1 MQVDIFTS
9 TKQVVA
15 EHLTLHNLQHW
26 FLTGLKLSLLL
37 LTVLFVSFRMMVV
50 QAQAANIGNITELN
64 GAGRVVREV
73 QKDLDSTYE
82 ALLDFDIESYDNV
95 QTSNGRLG
103 ITFLDDSQVRLTEH
117 SELIIDEFIYD
128 PNPSKSKMSLQFA
141 SGTARFIT
149 GKLASIDKENISIQT
164 PSATIGIRGTDFT
177 VTVDELGRSL
187 IILLP
192 DDDGLPSGEIVVATA
207 MGQVTLNKP
216 YQATTVSM
224 YETEPTKP
232 VILDLTLELIDNM
245 LIVNTPK
252 EKQENEEGTN
262 GGNSTS
268 ILDVDFLEFDDLE
281 VDYLAEDNL
290 EFTELDI
297 NYLDVNFLE
306 DLLDII
312 EDVNE
317 LDQTESLLKTDIDL
331 KGTQVGY
338 DSDTQINTFLTDNL
352 ITFYKTLEDTIR
364 LDLDKSNAYTVIL
377 IQNGKSTQI
386 IVNGGGDSTI
396 KITQDN

>member
-1 MQVDIFTS
+1 M
-9 TKQVVA
+9 
-15 EHLTLHNLQHW
+15 
-26 FLTGLKLSLLL
+26 TGLKYLVLALAVLS
-37 LTVLFVSFRMMVV
+37 VSSRMTAAV
-50 QAQAANIGNITELN
+50 QSVANIGNITELT
-64 GAGRVVREV
+64 GSGRVVR
-73 QKDLDSTYE
+73 DE
-82 ALLDFDIESYDNV
+82 AYKALIDFNINSYDNV
-95 QTSNGRLG
+95 QTSNGRVG

-128 PNPSKSKMSLQFA
+128 PDPSKSKMALQFA

-149 GKLASIDKENISIQT
+149 GKLATIDKENIFIKT

-187 IILLP
+187 VILLP

-207 MGQVTLNKP
+207 MGQVILNKP

-224 YETEPTKP
+224 FETKPSKP

-245 LIVNTPK
+245 LIVSTPR
-252 EKQENEEGTN
+252 EVTQNETEDRGSSLN
-262 GGNSTS
+262 
-268 ILDVDFLEFDDLE
+268 ILDADLLEFDDLE
-281 VDYLAEDNL
+281 IDYLAEDTL

-317 LDQTESLLKTDIDL
+317 LEQTESLLRTDINL
-331 KGTQVGY
+331 RGTQMGF
-338 DSDTQINTFLTDNL
+338 DSNTQINTFLTDNVL
-352 ITFYKTLEDTIR
+352 SFYKILEDTVR
-364 LDLDKSNAYTVIL
+364 LDVDRSGSYTVL
-377 IQNGKSTQI
+377 LVQNGKGTQLVI
-386 IVNGGGDSTI
+386 NGGGDSSITI
-396 KITQDN
+396 NQGD

>member
-1 MQVDIFTS
+1 M
-9 TKQVVA
+9 
-15 EHLTLHNLQHW
+15 
-26 FLTGLKLSLLL
+26 TGLKYLVLALAVLS
-37 LTVLFVSFRMMVV
+37 VSSRMMAAV
-50 QAQAANIGNITELN
+50 QSVANIGNITELT
-64 GAGRVVREV
+64 GSGRVIR
-73 QKDLDSTYE
+73 DE
-82 ALLDFDIESYDNV
+82 AYKALIDFDINSYDNI
-95 QTSNGRLG
+95 QTSNGRVG

-128 PNPSKSKMSLQFA
+128 PDPSKSKMALQFA

-149 GKLASIDKENISIQT
+149 GKLATIDKENIFIKT

-187 IILLP
+187 VILLP

-207 MGQVTLNKP
+207 MGQVILNKP

-224 YETEPTKP
+224 FETKPSKP

-245 LIVNTPK
+245 LIVSTPR
-252 EKQENEEGTN
+252 EVKQNETED
-262 GGNSTS
+262 GGGSVN
-268 ILDVDFLEFDDLE
+268 ILDVDLLEFDDLE
-281 VDYLAEDNL
+281 IDYLAEDTL

-317 LDQTESLLKTDIDL
+317 LEQTESLLRTDINL
-331 KGTQVGY
+331 RGTQMGF
-338 DSDTQINTFLTDNL
+338 DSNTQINTFLTDNVL
-352 ITFYKTLEDTIR
+352 SFYKVLEDTVR
-364 LDLDKSNAYTVIL
+364 LDVDRSGSYTVL
-377 IQNGKSTQI
+377 LVQNGKGTQLVI
-386 IVNGGGDSTI
+386 NGGGDSSITI
-396 KITQDN
+396 NQGD

>member
-1 MQVDIFTS
+1 MVL
-9 TKQVVA
+9 VA
-15 EHLTLHNLQHW
+15 
-26 FLTGLKLSLLL
+26 
-37 LTVLFVSFRMMVV
+37 LFVSFKTMGEPQSVV
-50 QAQAANIGNITELN
+50 NTVSGAFIPEQNIGNITELN
-64 GAGRVVREV
+64 GTGRVVREV
-73 QKDLDSTYE
+73 PKDLDKTYQ
-82 ALLDFDIESYDNV
+82 ASLDLDINSYDNV

-128 PNPSKSKMSLQFA
+128 PDPSKSKMALQFA

-149 GKLASIDKENISIQT
+149 GKLATIDKENITINT

-187 IILLP
+187 VILLP

-207 MGQVTLNKP
+207 MGQVVLNKP

-224 YETEPTKP
+224 FETKPTNP

-245 LIVNTPK
+245 LIVNTPR
-252 EKQENEEGTN
+252 EVEQNEREDGGSSTN
-262 GGNSTS
+262 
-268 ILDVDFLEFDDLE
+268 ILDADFLEFDDLE
-281 VDYLAEDNL
+281 TDYLAEDSL

-306 DLLDII
+306 DLLNII

-317 LDQTESLLKTDIDL
+317 LDQTSTILKTAIDL
-331 KGTQVGY
+331 KGTKVGY
-338 DSDTQINTFLTDNL
+338 DSETQINTFLTDNV
-352 ITFYKTLEDTIR
+352 ITFYKALEDTIK
-364 LDLDKSNAYTVIL
+364 LELDKSNAYTIIM

-396 KITQDN
+396 TITQGD

>member
-1 MQVDIFTS
+1 M
-9 TKQVVA
+9 
-15 EHLTLHNLQHW
+15 
-26 FLTGLKLSLLL
+26 
-37 LTVLFVSFRMMVV
+37 VLFVSFKTTKV

-64 GAGRVVREV
+64 GAGRVVR
-73 QKDLDSTYE
+73 DDTYQ
-82 ALLDFDIESYDNV
+82 ASLDFNIESYDNV

-128 PNPSKSKMSLQFA
+128 PDPSKSKMALQFA

-149 GKLASIDKENISIQT
+149 GKLATIDKENILIQT

-187 IILLP
+187 VILLP

-232 VILDLTLELIDNM
+232 VILDLTVELIDNM
-245 LIVNTPK
+245 LIVNRP
-252 EKQENEEGTN
+252 EEIEQENEGEN
-262 GGNSTS
+262 GSNVSS
-268 ILDVDFLEFDDLE
+268 LLDVDFLEFDDLE
-281 VDYLAEDNL
+281 VDYLAEDEL

-317 LDQTESLLKTDIDL
+317 LDQTETLLKTDIDL
-331 KGTQVGY
+331 KGTKVGY
-338 DSDTQINTFLTDNL
+338 DSETQINTFLTDNI

-364 LDLDKSNAYTVIL
+364 LDLDKQNAYTIIL

>member
-1 MQVDIFTS
+1 MALF
-9 TKQVVA
+9 
-15 EHLTLHNLQHW
+15 
-26 FLTGLKLSLLL
+26 
-37 LTVLFVSFRMMVV
+37 VLFRMTVV
-50 QAQAANIGNITELN
+50 QVQAADIGNITELN
-64 GAGRVVREV
+64 GAGRVVR
-73 QKDLDSTYE
+73 DSTYE
-82 ALLDFDIESYDNV
+82 ASLDFNIESYDNV

-128 PNPSKSKMSLQFA
+128 PDPSKSKMALQFA

-149 GKLASIDKENISIQT
+149 GKLATIDKENILIQT

-177 VTVDELGRSL
+177 VTVDEIGRSL
-187 IILLP
+187 VILLP
-192 DDDGLPSGEIVVATA
+192 NDDGLPSGEIVVATA
-207 MGQVTLNKP
+207 MGQVILNKP

-245 LIVNTPK
+245 LIVNTPQ
-252 EKQENEEGTN
+252 EKQEDEQGTN

-312 EDVNE
+312 EDINE
-317 LDQTESLLKTDIDL
+317 LDQTETLLKTDIDL

-338 DSDTQINTFLTDNL
+338 DSNTQINTFLTDNI
-352 ITFYKTLEDTIR
+352 ITFYKTLEDTVR
-364 LDLDKSNAYTVIL
+364 LDLDKQNAYTVIL

-386 IVNGGGDSTI
+386 VVNGGGDSTI

>member
-1 MQVDIFTS
+1 M
-9 TKQVVA
+9 A
-15 EHLTLHNLQHW
+15 
-26 FLTGLKLSLLL
+26 
-37 LTVLFVSFRMMVV
+37 LFVSIKMTGEV
-50 QAQAANIGNITELN
+50 QSVANIGNITELN
-64 GAGRVVREV
+64 GTGRVVRD
-73 QKDLDSTYE
+73 QTYE
-82 ALLDFDIESYDNV
+82 ASLALDINSYDNV

-128 PNPSKSKMSLQFA
+128 VDPSKSKMALQFA

-149 GKLASIDKENISIQT
+149 GKLATIDKENIIINT

-187 IILLP
+187 VILLP
-192 DDDGLPSGEIVVATA
+192 DDNGLPSGEIVVATA
-207 MGQVTLNKP
+207 MGEVVLNKP

-224 YETEPTKP
+224 FETKPTNP

-245 LIVNTPK
+245 LIVNTPR
-252 EKQENEEGTN
+252 EVEQNEREDGGSSTN
-262 GGNSTS
+262 
-268 ILDVDFLEFDDLE
+268 ILDADFLEFDDLE
-281 VDYLAEDNL
+281 TDYLAEDNL

-317 LDQTESLLKTDIDL
+317 LDQTESLLRTDVDL
-331 KGTQVGY
+331 KGTKVGY
-338 DSDTQINTFLTDNL
+338 DSETQINTFLTDNL

>member
-1 MQVDIFTS
+1 MAEPQSAVD
-9 TKQVVA
+9 
-15 EHLTLHNLQHW
+15 
-26 FLTGLKLSLLL
+26 
-37 LTVLFVSFRMMVV
+37 
-50 QAQAANIGNITELN
+50 IGNITELN
-64 GAGRVVREV
+64 GTGRVVRD
-73 QKDLDSTYE
+73 KTFNA
-82 ALLDFDIESYDNV
+82 ALSFNINSFDNV

-103 ITFLDDSQVRLTEH
+103 ITFKDDSQVRLTEH
-117 SELIIDEFIYD
+117 SKLIIDEFIYD
-128 PNPSKSKMSLQFA
+128 PDPSKSKMALQFA

-149 GKLASIDKENISIQT
+149 GKLATIDKENILIKT

-187 IILLP
+187 VILLP
-192 DDDGLPSGEIVVATA
+192 NNDGLPSGEIVVATA
-207 MGQVTLNKP
+207 MGQVVLNKP

-224 YETEPTKP
+224 FESAPTKP

-245 LIVNTPK
+245 LIVNPPK
-252 EKQENEEGTN
+252 ETESVQGESRS
-262 GGNSTS
+262 NSTGN

-281 VDYLAEDNL
+281 VDYLAEDEL

-317 LDQTESLLKTDIDL
+317 LEQTETLLNTSIDL

-338 DSDTQINTFLTDNL
+338 DSSTQINTFLTDNL

-364 LDLDKSNAYTVIL
+364 LDLDKSNAYTIIM

-386 IVNGGGDSTI
+386 IVNGGSSSTI
-396 KITQDN
+396 TIKQND

>member
-1 MQVDIFTS
+1 M
-9 TKQVVA
+9 
-15 EHLTLHNLQHW
+15 
-26 FLTGLKLSLLL
+26 
-37 LTVLFVSFRMMVV
+37 VLFVSFKMTKV
-50 QAQAANIGNITELN
+50 QAQVANIGNITELN
-64 GAGRVVREV
+64 GAGRVVR
-73 QKDLDSTYE
+73 DNTYQ
-82 ALLDFDIESYDNV
+82 ASLNFNIESYDNV

-128 PNPSKSKMSLQFA
+128 PDPSKSKMALQFA

-149 GKLASIDKENISIQT
+149 GKLATIDKENILIQT

-187 IILLP
+187 VILLP

-232 VILDLTLELIDNM
+232 VILDLTVELIDNM
-245 LIVNTPK
+245 LIVNRPQ
-252 EKQENEEGTN
+252 EIQEENEGEN
-262 GGNSTS
+262 GSNVSS
-268 ILDVDFLEFDDLE
+268 LLDVDFLEFDDLE
-281 VDYLAEDNL
+281 VDYLAEDEL

-317 LDQTESLLKTDIDL
+317 LDQTETLLKTDIDL
-331 KGTQVGY
+331 KGTKVGY
-338 DSDTQINTFLTDNL
+338 DSETQINTFLTDNI

-364 LDLDKSNAYTVIL
+364 LDLDKQNAYTVIL

>member
-1 MQVDIFTS
+1 MQTDISILT
-9 TKQVVA
+9 TQETA
-15 EHLTLHNLQHW
+15 EHSMSYNLLHW
-26 FLTGLKLSLLL
+26 FQTGYTSILRV
-37 LTVLFVSFRMMVV
+37 TMVLFVLLKMMVV

-73 QKDLDSTYE
+73 QKDLEDTYQ
-82 ALLDFDIESYDNV
+82 ASLNFNIESYDNV

-128 PNPSKSKMSLQFA
+128 PDPSKSKMALQFA

-149 GKLASIDKENISIQT
+149 GKLATIDKENILIQT

-187 IILLP
+187 VILLP

-252 EKQENEEGTN
+252 EVQENEQGEN
-262 GGNSTS
+262 GGSSTS

-281 VDYLAEDNL
+281 VDYLAEDEL

-317 LDQTESLLKTDIDL
+317 LDQTETLLKTDIDL

-338 DSDTQINTFLTDNL
+338 DSETQINTFLTDNI

-364 LDLDKSNAYTVIL
+364 LDLDKQNAYTVIL

>member
-1 MQVDIFTS
+1 
-9 TKQVVA
+9 
-15 EHLTLHNLQHW
+15 
-26 FLTGLKLSLLL
+26 
-37 LTVLFVSFRMMVV
+37 MMVV
-50 QAQAANIGNITELN
+50 QAQAADITSGAFIPKANIGNITELK
-64 GAGRVVREV
+64 GSGRVVRDNTF
-73 QKDLDSTYE
+73 Q
-82 ALLDFDIESYDNV
+82 AALDFDINSYDNV

-128 PNPSKSKMSLQFA
+128 PDPSKSKMALQFA

-149 GKLASIDKENISIQT
+149 GKLATIDKENILIQT

-187 IILLP
+187 VILLP

-245 LIVNTPK
+245 LIVNTPQ
-252 EKQENEEGTN
+252 EKQEDEQGTN

-317 LDQTESLLKTDIDL
+317 LDQTETLLKTDIDL

-338 DSDTQINTFLTDNL
+338 DSNTQINTFLTDNI
-352 ITFYKTLEDTIR
+352 ITFYKTLEDTVR
-364 LDLDKSNAYTVIL
+364 LDLDKQNAYTVIL

-386 IVNGGGDSTI
+386 VVNGGGDSTI

>member
-1 MQVDIFTS
+1 MI
-9 TKQVVA
+9 
-15 EHLTLHNLQHW
+15 
-26 FLTGLKLSLLL
+26 GLKYLVLALAVLS
-37 LTVLFVSFRMMVV
+37 VSSRMMAAV
-50 QAQAANIGNITELN
+50 QSVANIGNITELT
-64 GAGRVVREV
+64 GSGRVIR
-73 QKDLDSTYE
+73 DE
-82 ALLDFDIESYDNV
+82 AYKALIDFDINSYDNI
-95 QTSNGRLG
+95 QTSNGRVG

-128 PNPSKSKMSLQFA
+128 PDPSKSKMALQFA

-149 GKLASIDKENISIQT
+149 GKLATIDKENIFIKT

-187 IILLP
+187 VILLP

-207 MGQVTLNKP
+207 MGQVILNKP

-224 YETEPTKP
+224 FETKPSKP

-245 LIVNTPK
+245 LIVSTPR
-252 EKQENEEGTN
+252 EVKQNETED
-262 GGNSTS
+262 GGGSVN
-268 ILDVDFLEFDDLE
+268 ILDVDLLEFDDLE
-281 VDYLAEDNL
+281 IDYLAEDTL

-317 LDQTESLLKTDIDL
+317 LEQTESLLRTDINL
-331 KGTQVGY
+331 RGTQMGF
-338 DSDTQINTFLTDNL
+338 DSNTQINTFLTDNVL
-352 ITFYKTLEDTIR
+352 SFYKVLEDTVR
-364 LDLDKSNAYTVIL
+364 LDVDRSGSYTVL
-377 IQNGKSTQI
+377 LVQNGKGTQLVI
-386 IVNGGGDSTI
+386 NGGGDSSITI
-396 KITQDN
+396 NQGD

>member
-1 MQVDIFTS
+1 MQVDIS
-9 TKQVVA
+9 ILTKQVTA
-15 EHLTLHNLQHW
+15 EHLILSNLQHW
-26 FLTGLKLSLLL
+26 FLTGCKLILLV
-37 LTVLFVSFRMMVV
+37 TVVLFALLRMTVV

-64 GAGRVVREV
+64 GAGRVVR
-73 QKDLDSTYE
+73 DNTYQ
-82 ALLDFDIESYDNV
+82 ASLDFNIESYDNV

-128 PNPSKSKMSLQFA
+128 PDPSKSKMALQFA

-149 GKLASIDKENISIQT
+149 GKLATIDKENILIQT

-187 IILLP
+187 VILLP

-232 VILDLTLELIDNM
+232 VILDLTVELIDNM
-245 LIVNTPK
+245 LIVNKPQEVIK
-252 EKQENEEGTN
+252 EDERQN
-262 GGNSTS
+262 GSGISN

-281 VDYLAEDNL
+281 VDYLAEDEL

-331 KGTQVGY
+331 KGTEVGY
-338 DSDTQINTFLTDNL
+338 DANTQINTFLTDNI
-352 ITFYKTLEDTIR
+352 ITFYKTLEDTVR
-364 LDLDKSNAYTVIL
+364 LDLDKQNAYTVIL

>member
-1 MQVDIFTS
+1 MTGYKLHLMVL
-9 TKQVVA
+9 VA
-15 EHLTLHNLQHW
+15 
-26 FLTGLKLSLLL
+26 
-37 LTVLFVSFRMMVV
+37 LFVSFKMMGEQQSV
-50 QAQAANIGNITELN
+50 ANIGNITELN
-64 GAGRVVREV
+64 GTGRVVREV
-73 QKDLDSTYE
+73 PKDLDETYQ
-82 ALLDFDIESYDNV
+82 ASLYLDIESYDNV

-117 SELIIDEFIYD
+117 SQLVIDEFIYD
-128 PNPSKSKMSLQFA
+128 PDPSKSKMALKFA

-149 GKLASIDKENISIQT
+149 GKLATINKENIQIET

-192 DDDGLPSGEIVVATA
+192 KEDGLSSGEIVVSTA
-207 MGQVTLNKP
+207 AGQVVLNKP
-216 YQATTVSM
+216 YEATTVELFESA
-224 YETEPTKP
+224 PSRP
-232 VILDLTLELIDNM
+232 VILDLTLDIIDNM
-245 LIVNTPK
+245 LIVNPPK
-252 EKQENEEGTN
+252 RDPNFVSEGEQTEGSDN
-262 GGNSTS
+262 
-268 ILDVDFLEFDDLE
+268 ILDVDYLEFDELE
-281 VDYLAEDNL
+281 TDYLAQDEL
-290 EFTELDI
+290 EFSELDI

-317 LDQTESLLKTDIDL
+317 LDQTETLLKTDIDL
-331 KGTQVGY
+331 KGTEVGY
-338 DSDTQINTFLTDNL
+338 DANTQINTFLTDNI

-364 LDLDKSNAYTVIL
+364 LDLDKQNAYTVIL

-386 IVNGGGDSTI
+386 VVNGGGDSTI